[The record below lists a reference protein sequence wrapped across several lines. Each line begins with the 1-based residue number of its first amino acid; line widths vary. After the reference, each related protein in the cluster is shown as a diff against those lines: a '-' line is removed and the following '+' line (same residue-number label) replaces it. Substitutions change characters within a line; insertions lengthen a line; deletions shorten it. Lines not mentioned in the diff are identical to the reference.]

1 MVSKLWR
8 IASLGEYFIFVV
20 VTTNNGKQMPVVQ
33 AIRMEF
39 TQKQQAS
46 NVSFKYEKNR
56 LPQVGALLP
65 LLIELGR

>member
-1 MVSKLWR
+1 M
-8 IASLGEYFIFVV
+8 FHFVV

-33 AIRMEF
+33 AVRMEF

-46 NVSFKYEKNR
+46 NISFKCEKNR
-56 LPQVGALLP
+56 LPLIGALIP